1 MFAKMAPTIKIVQ
14 ALPRAGVGVAKESE
28 KTSLFTRTEKS
39 QCKQQRGRSRGD
51 LARLTRGIRKEAVQK
66 NKLAAYM
73 SRGLCST
80 SRRRERVGKWK
91 KNIELDLVR
100 LEIVFAVSRSQFVV
114 ASLQVLGSGCWVLV
128 SGRHRNVFGP

>member
-66 NKLAAYM
+66 TNLQHICHGACAVPVEDVSESENGRK
-73 SRGLCST
+73 T
-80 SRRRERVGKWK
+80 S
-91 KNIELDLVR
+91 
-100 LEIVFAVSRSQFVV
+100 S
-114 ASLQVLGSGCWVLV
+114 
-128 SGRHRNVFGP
+128 